1 MASSVSEKE
10 SLKRITNIVDS
21 LLLNPAYEPFY
32 EPVDWRRLELFDYPQ
47 IIPHMMD
54 LGTIQKR
61 LIRGD
66 HYSSSGGH
74 HQVAEDIRLI
84 WKNCMTYNQPGSDYW
99 LLAKLFATR
108 FENRYRKIR
117 KKESLSLLMSSADEV
132 EEVVV
137 GRQSN
142 NNNNKVFSCSRCGRI
157 DFDSQIEL
165 NQHKN
170 AYSGISTCN
179 SEGCWKCSICDKSDF
194 RSKFAFNSHIL
205 ICKASACNTATDGIL
220 SMKPSSLE
228 IQRSQLSDFNILVT
242 ESIELFELGEDDVE
256 RFAIRHRKRHP
267 QCGDVGIRCVY
278 CAEKGVQPPGS
289 VSYPDNLKSLPF
301 NVYNMTNRH
310 LLLSCKNIPKHT
322 QKELKTTK
330 KNTTSQSMEK
340 KSIGLPVYLKMLV
353 HEFNLTDD
361 KDEKQGIQR
370 IAVVGSTGSSR
381 IENSVRVLPVPE
393 SSVVPNEVVGEIIEV
408 ETVIEV

>member
-1 MASSVSEKE
+1 MASSVSEEE
-10 SLKRITNIVDS
+10 SLNRITDIVDS
-21 LLLNPAYEPFY
+21 LLLNPACEPFY

-47 IIPHMMD
+47 IIPRMID
-54 LGTIQKR
+54 LGTIKKR
-61 LIRGD
+61 LIQGE
-66 HYSSSGGH
+66 HYSTSGGH

-84 WKNCMTYNQPGSDYW
+84 WKNCMTYNEPGSDYW

-108 FENRYRKIR
+108 FENRYRNIR
-117 KKESLSLLMSSADEV
+117 KKEYCD
-132 EEVVV
+132 
-137 GRQSN
+137 
-142 NNNNKVFSCSRCGRI
+142 
-157 DFDSQIEL
+157 
-165 NQHKN
+165 
-170 AYSGISTCN
+170 
-179 SEGCWKCSICDKSDF
+179 SEGCWKCSSCDKSDF
-194 RSKFAFNSHIL
+194 RSEFAFNSHIL
-205 ICKASACNTATDGIL
+205 ICKASACTTATDGRL
-220 SMKPSSLE
+220 SMKPSSLK
-228 IQRSQLSDFNILVT
+228 IQRQQLSDFNILVT
-242 ESIELFELGEDDVE
+242 ASIELFELGEEDVA

-289 VSYPDNLKSLPF
+289 VSYPDNLKSVPF

-330 KNTTSQSMEK
+330 KITTSQSMEK

-353 HEFNLTDD
+353 HEYNLTDD

-370 IAVVGSTGSSR
+370 IAVVDSTSSSR
-381 IENSVRVLPVPE
+381 IENSVLPVPE
-393 SSVVPNEVVGEIIEV
+393 SSVLPNEVVGEILEV